1 MLNDVVLVLEHSPW
15 LVYLLVALLGL
26 CIGSFLNVVIWRMPK
41 MILDADAECFYTGQN
56 SRLKQSKNAAPA
68 FGAAAPAFGAAA
80 QTAEAL
86 PSAPELA
93 QADTRPRGALS
104 QFNIAFPASHCV
116 RCFHALA
123 WYDLFPVLSFIFLRA
138 RCRYCSQSIAW
149 RYPLIEI
156 IMGVLSVWLMWY
168 FSLSLKACFAIIFAA
183 ILLAL
188 ASIDMATG
196 LLPDELTLPGLWLGL
211 LVSTGHVFVSP
222 INAILGALIGYLS
235 LRTVDALYYLVR
247 RQHGI
252 GFGDFKMLA
261 FIGAWV
267 GWQGLIPCVFFASCA
282 ALVISLIR
290 LIGSTYKS
298 QYALAFGPYLAIAG
312 LTVLLCQPMI
322 KSWMLFYLT

>member
-1 MLNDVVLVLEHSPW
+1 MFSDFLMVVEQTPW
-15 LVYLLVALLGL
+15 AVYLLVALLGL

-41 MILDADAECFYTGQN
+41 MILEIEPEGCSAVQNDADDQLET
-56 SRLKQSKNAAPA
+56 NAAPA
-68 FGAAAPAFGAAA
+68 FDPAA

-86 PSAPELA
+86 SSAPELA
-93 QADTRPRGALS
+93 PADTRRQGVLS
-104 QFNIAFPASHCV
+104 RFNLAFPSSHCV
-116 RCFHALA
+116 SCYHALA
-123 WYDLFPVLSFIFLRA
+123 WYELIPLLSFIFLRA
-138 RCRYCSQSIAW
+138 RCRHCSQAIAW
-149 RYPLIEI
+149 RYPVIEI
-156 IMGVLSVWLMWY
+156 VMGLLSVWLMWH

-196 LLPDELTLPGLWLGL
+196 LLPDQLTLPGLWLGL

-222 INAILGALIGYLS
+222 VNAILGALIGYLS

-267 GWQGLIPCVFFASCA
+267 GWQGLIPCVFLASCA
-282 ALVISLIR
+282 ALVVSLIR
-290 LIGSTYKS
+290 VVGSGFTS
-298 QYALAFGPYLAIAG
+298 QRAVAFGPYLAIAG
-312 LTVLLCQPMI
+312 LTVLLCQPI
-322 KSWMLFYLT
+322 IQSWMLFYLT